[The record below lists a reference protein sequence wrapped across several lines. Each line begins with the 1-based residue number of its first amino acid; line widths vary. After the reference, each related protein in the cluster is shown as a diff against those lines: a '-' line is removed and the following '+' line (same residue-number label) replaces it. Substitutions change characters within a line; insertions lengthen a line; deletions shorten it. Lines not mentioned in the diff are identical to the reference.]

1 MVARIKV
8 EQKIFEWAT
17 QQTDKS
23 FDDIDNKFPKF
34 EEWVTGEIQ
43 PTLNQLIEFST
54 FTKIPFGYLVLKDPP
69 TETLPLLE
77 FRTVDTEEILN
88 PSRELLDTI
97 KDMEKKQEWMRE
109 YLIDEGYSKN
119 DIVKS
124 IHFSNELKIKNTSK
138 YIKEKIGI
146 TDDWY
151 KNSNTRN
158 DSFNYLKQVL
168 SDNGILV
175 MQNGTALGNTHRPLN
190 VNEFRAFALV
200 DDYAPLIFINTQDT
214 QNGKVFSI
222 LHELTHIFLG
232 VDSLYNKDFY
242 KRNKY
247 ANKLEVLCNAVAA
260 EIAVPIEEFQ
270 LEWKNVRIEDIYQKV
285 SIISDKFKISSIVIA
300 RKALDTELIA
310 KEIYYQIA
318 KKVQEDANKINRT
331 KSGGNA
337 IHTAQSRL
345 DKKFVY
351 ALSNSLDRGYAVY
364 TDIYK
369 LTGLS
374 RNVFEKVEKNV
385 IGRK

>member
-1 MVARIKV
+1 
-8 EQKIFEWAT
+8 
-17 QQTDKS
+17 
-23 FDDIDNKFPKF
+23 
-34 EEWVTGEIQ
+34 
-43 PTLNQLIEFST
+43 
-54 FTKIPFGYLVLKDPP
+54 
-69 TETLPLLE
+69 
-77 FRTVDTEEILN
+77 
-88 PSRELLDTI
+88 
-97 KDMEKKQEWMRE
+97 
-109 YLIDEGYSKN
+109 
-119 DIVKS
+119 
-124 IHFSNELKIKNTSK
+124 
-138 YIKEKIGI
+138 
-146 TDDWY
+146 
-151 KNSNTRN
+151 
-158 DSFNYLKQVL
+158 
-168 SDNGILV
+168 

-190 VNEFRAFALV
+190 INEFRAFALV

-270 LEWKNVRIEDIYQKV
+270 LEWKNVRTEDIYQKV

-318 KKVQEDANKINRT
+318 KKVQEDANKINST

-385 IGRK
+385 MGRK

>member
-43 PTLNQLIEFST
+43 PTLNQLIEFSS

-124 IHFSNELKIKNTSK
+124 IHFSNELKIKNTSN

-190 VNEFRAFALV
+190 INEFRAFALV

-270 LEWKNVRIEDIYQKV
+270 LEWKNVRTEDIYQKV

-318 KKVQEDANKINRT
+318 KKVQEDANKINST

-385 IGRK
+385 MGRK

>member
-43 PTLNQLIEFST
+43 PTLNQLIEFSS

-124 IHFSNELKIKNTSK
+124 IHFSNELKIKNTSN

-146 TDDWY
+146 
-151 KNSNTRN
+151 N
-158 DSFNYLKQVL
+158 
-168 SDNGILV
+168 
-175 MQNGTALGNTHRPLN
+175 
-190 VNEFRAFALV
+190 
-200 DDYAPLIFINTQDT
+200 
-214 QNGKVFSI
+214 
-222 LHELTHIFLG
+222 
-232 VDSLYNKDFY
+232 
-242 KRNKY
+242 
-247 ANKLEVLCNAVAA
+247 
-260 EIAVPIEEFQ
+260 
-270 LEWKNVRIEDIYQKV
+270 
-285 SIISDKFKISSIVIA
+285 
-300 RKALDTELIA
+300 
-310 KEIYYQIA
+310 
-318 KKVQEDANKINRT
+318 
-331 KSGGNA
+331 
-337 IHTAQSRL
+337 
-345 DKKFVY
+345 
-351 ALSNSLDRGYAVY
+351 
-364 TDIYK
+364 
-369 LTGLS
+369 
-374 RNVFEKVEKNV
+374 
-385 IGRK
+385 